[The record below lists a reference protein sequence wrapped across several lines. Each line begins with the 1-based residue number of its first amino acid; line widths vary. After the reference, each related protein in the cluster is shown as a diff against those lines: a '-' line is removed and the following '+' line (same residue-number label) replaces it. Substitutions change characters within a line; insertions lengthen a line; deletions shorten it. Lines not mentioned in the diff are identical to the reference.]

1 MKHIHLYIVLTSV
14 FFGQYTYGQANYS
27 VEELKEQLRTATVDS
42 EQVRYLYRLGDTY
55 VNSNLEQAMWYADTG
70 MRKAEQIGWQKGIAA
85 LSLLKGNIFNK
96 RGDGDAALAQYSKAL
111 AIHRKRK
118 DKAGIAS
125 ALNDIAVVHHDR
137 ADYVQALEYYNQSL
151 DIAKEIAD
159 DKLMGR
165 GNRNIGNLFYNQG
178 DYDKALA
185 YYKVAMQ
192 HFTNWGNNKSI
203 ADINDAIANVYLEK
217 KEYQTAETWYKKA
230 LTIYEEIDNPAG
242 VANVYAHMGQL
253 GNYDLTT
260 SISYKLKA
268 QAIWDTLNP
277 RDPGSVFNLG
287 NIGYSYFEFVKRDTA
302 GQLSN
307 AQRQDY
313 LQKAI
318 DYTKKCIG
326 YCIDNDDKDGE
337 SHYLLNLA
345 EMTERQ
351 GNYKEALEYAT
362 KSYAIKDSLFSQENK
377 NKIAALESA
386 REIDARDKQIK
397 INELALSNEKRTR
410 WALIA
415 GAGLLL
421 VIGVLLYYQNRTRRK
436 TNTTLLTLNNELD
449 EANKIKARFFAI
461 LSHDLR
467 SPVAS
472 LVNYLQLQEE
482 TDLNAA
488 DASELRAEIKKSASG
503 LLENMETLLTWSKS
517 QMENFKPAFRQVP
530 VESLFDYLKT
540 FFERE
545 KNIRFSFENEHV
557 PFINSDPNYLQT
569 IMYNLTANAVKALQQ
584 TDNAAIEWKVWKKND
599 RVYLSI
605 TDNGPGIN
613 TEASDILFRNETSAN
628 KKTGFGLHIIRDLA
642 KAIQCT
648 VSIDTAKNNGTRFI
662 LRL

>member
-1 MKHIHLYIVLTSV
+1 MKYVYLYIVLAS
-14 FFGQYTYGQANYS
+14 FFIVQQANGQANYS
-27 VEELKEQLRTATVDS
+27 VDELKEQLRTATVDS

-55 VNSNLEQAMWYADTG
+55 VNIDLEKATWYADTG

-85 LSLLKGNIFNK
+85 LSLLKGNIYNRK
-96 RGDGDAALAQYSKAL
+96 GEADAALAQYNKAL

-118 DKAGIAS
+118 DKAGVAS
-125 ALNDIAVVHHDR
+125 ALNDIAVVYHDQT
-137 ADYVQALEYYNQSL
+137 DYVQALTYYNQSL

-159 DKLMGR
+159 DKLIGR
-165 GNRNIGNLFYNQG
+165 AHRNIGNIFYAQG
-178 DYDKALA
+178 DYDKALG
-185 YYKVAMQ
+185 YYQVAMQ
-192 HFTNWGNNKSI
+192 HFIKWGNNKSI

-217 KEYQTAETWYKKA
+217 KDYTTAEVYYKKA
-230 LTIYEEIDNPAG
+230 LAIHEETNNPSGIAS
-242 VANVYAHMGQL
+242 VYSHMGHL
-253 GNYDLTT
+253 EKSDLNKAMA
-260 SISYKLKA
+260 YKLKA

-287 NIGYSYFEFVKRDTA
+287 NIGYGYFEFIKRDTA

-313 LQKAI
+313 LQKATS
-318 DYTKKCIG
+318 YTKKSIA
-326 YCIDNDDKDGE
+326 YCIDNGDKDGE

-345 EMTERQ
+345 EITERQ
-351 GNYKEALEYAT
+351 GNYKEALAYTT

-386 REIDARDKQIK
+386 REIETRDKQIK

-421 VIGVLLYYQNRTRRK
+421 VIGALLFYQNRTRRK

-482 TDLNAA
+482 TAMNAA
-488 DASELRAEIKKSASG
+488 DASELRTEIKKSASG

-517 QMENFKPAFRQVP
+517 QMENFKPAFRQVA
-530 VESLFDYLKT
+530 VDSLFDYLNT

-545 KNIRFSFENEHV
+545 KNIRFSFENDNV

-584 TDNAAIEWKVWKKND
+584 TNDAAIKWKVWKEND
-599 RVYLSI
+599 KVYLSI

-613 TEASDILFRNETSAN
+613 SEATGILFRNETSTN

-648 VSIDTAKNNGTRFI
+648 VSIDTAKSNGTRFI
-662 LRL
+662 LQL